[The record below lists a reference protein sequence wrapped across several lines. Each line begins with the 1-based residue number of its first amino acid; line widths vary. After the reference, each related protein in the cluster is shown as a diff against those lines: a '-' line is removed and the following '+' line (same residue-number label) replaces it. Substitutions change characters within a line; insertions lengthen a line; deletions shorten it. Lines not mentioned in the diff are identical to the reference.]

1 MGKMQKG
8 FLCETLRILENCG
21 KVFGSELLKTLNST
35 HVVTHHSRDLV
46 YRQGSVWCTL
56 LL

>member
-21 KVFGSELLKTLNST
+21 KVFGSSERL
-35 HVVTHHSRDLV
+35 
-46 YRQGSVWCTL
+46 
-56 LL
+56 